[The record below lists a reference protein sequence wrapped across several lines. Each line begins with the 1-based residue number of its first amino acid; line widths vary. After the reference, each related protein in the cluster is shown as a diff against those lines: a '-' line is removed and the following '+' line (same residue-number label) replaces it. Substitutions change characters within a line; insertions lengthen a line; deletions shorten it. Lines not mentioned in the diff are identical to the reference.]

1 MPPLKMRR
9 KVQLETRGCASVLRH
24 VLPIALALCSGV
36 FIVLI
41 LNVINRGGRFAL
53 LSGLFG
59 AMFSYIW
66 PLLRKLFERLRFHA
80 EADGDVETQAQE
92 PSRVKIAV
100 ATYGGIVY
108 FGLLV
113 AAAGSGLIV
122 LPGEGLLFALLSGI
136 LGYVLFV
143 GLLGFGLVILALNIL
158 RREHIN

>member
-1 MPPLKMRR
+1 
-9 KVQLETRGCASVLRH
+9 VLRH

-36 FIVLI
+36 FVVLI

-66 PLLRKLFERLRFHA
+66 PLLSGLFGAMFSYIWPLLRKLFERLRFHA
-80 EADGDVETQAQE
+80 DAGGDVETQAQE